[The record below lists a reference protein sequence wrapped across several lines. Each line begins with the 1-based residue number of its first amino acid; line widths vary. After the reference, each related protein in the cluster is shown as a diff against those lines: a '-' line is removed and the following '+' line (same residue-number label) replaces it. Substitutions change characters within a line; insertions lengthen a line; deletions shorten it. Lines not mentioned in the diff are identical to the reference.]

1 MFAFLVEDDDKVA
14 DRHEIKKYPKRR
26 MSPLAVKDSSAINF
40 TLFSYMIGNTDW
52 SLAYQHN
59 TEMFYDGR
67 RMIAIPYDFD
77 HSGLVN
83 AFYAKPN
90 PMLKISSVTER
101 VYRGLCKRNPQTFSN
116 MREFYISKENSI
128 INLLNGFKEFFDD
141 KEFKRLDDYI
151 KSFYDILKSDTEFK
165 NKIQSKC
172 RG

>member
-1 MFAFLVEDDDKVA
+1 
-14 DRHEIKKYPKRR
+14 
-26 MSPLAVKDSSAINF
+26 
-40 TLFSYMIGNTDW
+40 
-52 SLAYQHN
+52 
-59 TEMFYDGR
+59 MFYDGR

-128 INLLNGFKEFFDD
+128 INVLNGFKEFFDD